1 MGQTLSSWTKNKE
14 ARILFL
20 GLDAAGKTT
29 ILYKLKL
36 GEIVTTIPTIGFNV
50 ETVEHKGVDITM
62 WDVGTRDKMRPLWRH
77 YYPNTQAIVYT
88 VDSTDKERLAEAGEL
103 LLDVLGSNDLNYD
116 IPVLIVANKQD
127 LKTAM
132 TPSEIFEAMN
142 IVGSKHNVLASHPW
156 YIQPASATEGTGLEE
171 GLDWLV
177 RQMQVREAWKM
188 AVTPVKQTVGGAKE
202 AGKAGISYG
211 SEYLTKA
218 LSSIKGMFTRCYLRI
233 LMGLGLFHCLP
244 NHPVKAFWLYTFS
257 FALDMVDGPIAKYLN
272 QMSVFGT
279 LLDTMSD
286 RGTLLCMLARLCLLY
301 PRHAFLFIGIACTDV
316 SSQWMHGYSSWC
328 ENGAVAGNLYWLFS
342 IRCPPGGQ
350 KLTLPCNM
358 GQTLSSWTK
367 NKEARILFLG
377 LDAAGKTT
385 ILYKLKLGEI
395 VTTIPTIGFNVE
407 TVEHKGVDITMWD
420 VGTRD
425 KMRPLWRH
433 YYPNTQAI
441 VYTVDSTDKERL
453 AEAGELLLD
462 VLGSDDL
469 NYDIPVLIVAN
480 KQDLK
485 TAMTPSEIFEAM
497 NIVGSKHNV
506 LASHPWYIQPASA
519 TEGTGLEEGLDWLVR
534 QMQVREAWKMAVT
547 PVKQTVGGAKEAG
560 KAGISY
566 GSEYLTKALSSIKG
580 MFTR

>member
-1 MGQTLSSWTKNKE
+1 
-14 ARILFL
+14 
-20 GLDAAGKTT
+20 
-29 ILYKLKL
+29 
-36 GEIVTTIPTIGFNV
+36 
-50 ETVEHKGVDITM
+50 
-62 WDVGTRDKMRPLWRH
+62 
-77 YYPNTQAIVYT
+77 
-88 VDSTDKERLAEAGEL
+88 
-103 LLDVLGSNDLNYD
+103 
-116 IPVLIVANKQD
+116 
-127 LKTAM
+127 
-132 TPSEIFEAMN
+132 
-142 IVGSKHNVLASHPW
+142 
-156 YIQPASATEGTGLEE
+156 
-171 GLDWLV
+171 
-177 RQMQVREAWKM
+177 
-188 AVTPVKQTVGGAKE
+188 
-202 AGKAGISYG
+202 
-211 SEYLTKA
+211 
-218 LSSIKGMFTRCYLRI
+218 
-233 LMGLGLFHCLP
+233 
-244 NHPVKAFWLYTFS
+244 
-257 FALDMVDGPIAKYLN
+257 
-272 QMSVFGT
+272 
-279 LLDTMSD
+279 
-286 RGTLLCMLARLCLLY
+286 
-301 PRHAFLFIGIACTDV
+301 
-316 SSQWMHGYSSWC
+316 
-328 ENGAVAGNLYWLFS
+328 
-342 IRCPPGGQ
+342 
-350 KLTLPCNM
+350 M

-566 GSEYLTKALSSIKG
+566 GRLILQTNPISTYQCVHHHDKRRHAFLAVVKKLPFQYKTNAPVYAGYLRILMGLGLFHCLPNHPVKAFWLYTFSFALDMVDGPIAKYLNQIPGVKMGLWQVICIGCSPFAALQVGKTLVELGEATLIMAALDAQKAQKTG
-580 MFTR
+580 IIMGALVS